1 MHCICCNKVLS
12 DYEATLKHAETG
24 EYLDTCMECLGE
36 IQALVPL
43 STIDNPSLL
52 RSSCE
57 QSHKDN
63 TMDTEGTDDLDS
75 L

>member
-1 MHCICCNKVLS
+1 MHCTCCNKVLS

-24 EYLDTCMECLGE
+24 EYLDTCTECLGE
-36 IQALVPL
+36 IMALVPL

-52 RSSCE
+52 R
-57 QSHKDN
+57 KDN
-63 TMDTEGTDDLDS
+63 TEDTEGADGLDS

>member
-1 MHCICCNKVLS
+1 MHCTCCNKILS

-24 EYLDTCMECLGE
+24 EYLDTCTECLSE
-36 IQALVPL
+36 IMSLVPL

-52 RSSCE
+52 
-57 QSHKDN
+57 HKDN
-63 TMDTEGTDDLDS
+63 TMDTEGLDELDS

>member
-1 MHCICCNKVLS
+1 MKCVCCNKVLS

-52 RSSCE
+52 RKSDTE
-57 QSHKDN
+57 
-63 TMDTEGTDDLDS
+63 DTEGLDEYENTWQP
-75 L
+75 

>member
-1 MHCICCNKVLS
+1 MKCYCCGKVLS

-24 EYLDTCMECLGE
+24 EYLDTCTECLGE

-52 RSSCE
+52 
-57 QSHKDN
+57 HKDN
-63 TMDTEGTDDLDS
+63 TMDTEGLDELDS